1 MKLEVKVV
9 VAAIAS
15 ILTPLVASLIPQ
27 VDLAAV
33 EAVVFG
39 FVNLVVVFAA
49 GYLAPHTPRP
59 DVSIN
64 E

>member
-15 ILTPLVASLIPQ
+15 VLTPLVASLIPS
-27 VDLAAV
+27 VDV
-33 EAVVFG
+33 GSVDAVVFG

-49 GYLAPHTPRP
+49 GYLAPHTSRP
-59 DVSIN
+59 DVDAPR
-64 E
+64 

>member
-1 MKLEVKVV
+1 MRLEVKVV

-33 EAVVFG
+33 DAVVFG

-49 GYLAPHTPRP
+49 GYLSPHTDRP
-59 DVSIN
+59 DLPAKR
-64 E
+64 